1 MRNSVLFW
9 LSAAYR
15 RADVPAIAGDG
26 LAADDMPSRELQEAL
41 DRLSQQWQN
50 RFASLARWLGK
61 EFASSVTAYADKT
74 LDARLR
80 SKGLSI
86 PFTQSPGMRDALQAV
101 INEQVELIRSLPEQA
116 MTQVSGLVMRSVARG
131 RDLGTLTEQL
141 QKHFGV
147 SRRRAALIARDQNNK
162 ATSVMS
168 AARQQHLGV
177 TEGVWRH
184 SHAGKTPRPSH
195 VAADGERFKLS
206 TGLFLDDEWVLPGE
220 AINCRCTWDPVIP
233 GLGES

>member
-15 RADVPAIAGDG
+15 RADVPAVAGDG
-26 LAADDMPSRELQEAL
+26 LAADDIPSRELQEAL